1 MRLSSAALAAS
12 LTLVLVTLPATADDF
27 AIEGEG
33 FRTAADVRAHNR
45 LPQDLAD
52 IRAALAGEAP
62 DFTAA
67 LDRYAFGG
75 NFDWRDGFHSFAIF
89 ADDYQGRM
97 ARTLPG
103 AVGLTDDPAFAH
115 RVLVSAMMGT
125 GEFRGRGPTR
135 SEAPAVRRAVVEEGL
150 LATILNWCRL
160 ELTEASIRGP
170 ENGNWSLQNGSPKN
184 WSELFA
190 FWWGPDGEHSL
201 HAAMTDL
208 TERYALPEHPTRLVT
223 AELAAG
229 QPALL
234 EERWPAAEAAAI
246 ARALDLAALLLLVDR
261 ANALQATL
269 VDGDE
274 AAQAAAFAAVRGT
287 WLAGLDSIAR
297 ADAALAAELDRYVAA
312 RADAA
317 LPAALI
323 AGVRAS
329 LVALDLSPEAFGT
342 ALQEIE

>member
-1 MRLSSAALAAS
+1 MHPFNIALAAGLS
-12 LTLVLVTLPATADDF
+12 LGIAALPASADDF

-75 NFDWRDGFHSFAIF
+75 NFDWRDGFHSFGIF

-97 ARTLPG
+97 ERTLPG
-103 AVGLTDDPAFAH
+103 AVGLTGDAAFAH
-115 RVLVSAMMGT
+115 RTLVSAMMGT
-125 GEFRGRGPTR
+125 GEFRGRGQTR
-135 SEAPAVRRAVVEEGL
+135 SEDPAVRRAVVEEGL

-170 ENGNWSLQNGSPKN
+170 VNGNWSLQNGSPKN

-190 FWWGPDGEHSL
+190 FWWGPNGAHSL
-201 HAAMTDL
+201 HAEMTVL
-208 TERYALPEHPTRLVT
+208 AERYALPAHPTRLVT

-234 EERWPAAEAAAI
+234 EERWPEGEAAAI
-246 ARALDLAALLLLVDR
+246 TRALDLAALLLLVDR
-261 ANALQATL
+261 ANDLQAAL
-269 VDGDE
+269 EDGDE
-274 AAQAAAFAAVRGT
+274 AAQAVAFGAVRGT
-287 WLAGLDSIAR
+287 WLAGLDGIAR
-297 ADAALAAELDRYVAA
+297 ADAPLAKTLHAQIVSRD
-312 RADAA
+312 DPG
-317 LPAALI
+317 LPAAI
-323 AGVRAS
+323 MGAVAS
-329 LVALDLSPEAFGT
+329 SLGALDLTLEDFGR
-342 ALQEIE
+342 ALRDL